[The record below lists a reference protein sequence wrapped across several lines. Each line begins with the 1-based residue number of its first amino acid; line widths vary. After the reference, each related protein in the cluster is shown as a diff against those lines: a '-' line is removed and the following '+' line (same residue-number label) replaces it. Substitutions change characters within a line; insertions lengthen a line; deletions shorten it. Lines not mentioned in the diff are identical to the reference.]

1 MILEDRNA
9 FELHSL
15 LISPIFNYSIEEI
28 NKQNLNSFSD
38 LENLILKSKYGN
50 CIKKWRASLG
60 YIPIHDL
67 LDKIYND
74 LDLINLYRTNNSVQN
89 EEINNNFLSY
99 LNMSLKMNNGRYI
112 TPFHFLNEI
121 EKTKDF
127 KHEIESA
134 KTNCVKIL
142 TIHAAKGLESKV
154 VIIAQS
160 YRKKETDKDYLH
172 VLANEDLSCKDIV
185 YYPSIFKN
193 NFIIENYLNNYKI
206 KSISEEDNLLYVACT
221 RAKEILIINGF
232 TEKGSWFTDSL
243 FFE

>member
-1 MILEDRNA
+1 MEEVLIKNSIPVYTNQSKSLLDNREIIDLHNLLKFLILEDRNA

-99 LNMSLKMNNGRYI
+99 LNMSLKMNNG
-112 TPFHFLNEI
+112 
-121 EKTKDF
+121 D
-127 KHEIESA
+127 
-134 KTNCVKIL
+134 IL
-142 TIHAAKGLESKV
+142 RLF
-154 VIIAQS
+154 
-160 YRKKETDKDYLH
+160 
-172 VLANEDLSCKDIV
+172 
-185 YYPSIFKN
+185 IF
-193 NFIIENYLNNYKI
+193 
-206 KSISEEDNLLYVACT
+206 
-221 RAKEILIINGF
+221 
-232 TEKGSWFTDSL
+232 
-243 FFE
+243 